1 MVEYSEIINQKILE
15 KYACALVIDINKDKI
30 YKYINKDGKFIKEKE
45 LSYVEYINKC
55 QDIIYE
61 DDLQAYLDSLSINKL
76 EENKRTDLHYR
87 MLSKELGTFMDY
99 VNSVYLYDDNGNK
112 LIVVIVS
119 LISNHIEEK
128 TTNNSKSVIE
138 QKHHKMIDN
147 ISLAL
152 LKIHNALNMDH
163 NLRAK
168 DEYINSLITSLTADY
183 PELNKSFNEN
193 ASEVYNSGKSSV
205 LIADDDKIICTLLS
219 KIFSEKY
226 NIIIANNGD
235 EAIKLLSESKSNSTN
250 ISCVFLDLIMPVVDG
265 FSVLEYLDENNYF
278 SRMPII
284 IISGNY
290 DRDTKNR
297 IYNYPIADMLEKP
310 FNAEII
316 KHRVEN
322 LINLYGTSSIL
333 NEMMI
338 EQQGDLRK
346 IINATIKSYEY
357 DYASLIKYIKEY
369 MQILTSEFAKNYPE
383 YNITPTI
390 VDKIVNSSIYFAM
403 GNYILP
409 KTIYGK
415 KSVNS
420 PEDKKII
427 NNAIVNSASIIKYV
441 VAFNNRNID
450 SRYATEIVKYYTER
464 YDGLGYPEGL
474 KGEDIPI
481 SAQLV
486 SLVVEYINLAR
497 IKPTNFEQIFTTIT
511 NASGSKFNPKVIET
525 YKIVHSKFDE
535 LAKF

>member
-112 LIVVIVS
+112 LIVVLVS

-193 ASEVYNSGKSSV
+193 ASEVYNSGKSSI